1 MAMVKDVFSTKW
13 KQLVK
18 IVAHSQLTWQRVRQ
32 SKVCW
37 SSASMTATVSPSLSK
52 SVMVWISSLST
63 IYSNERIK
71 GNGMWIES
79 IKNVLTVNSLSL
91 FFALSAVNQ
100 VEKKKN
106 AATLIFY
113 FTCNSLKSSSNW
125 RSWRQSFR
133 WEACLFQNSSSVLCV
148 SSIWINSLGITKNC
162 TNYNSFLLSGLKTEL
177 KGDNDNQTTKKYL
190 STVVML
196 TSWPAQGSHR
206 RPGVERG
213 AGFLIKF
220 RRVSPCA
227 LALFNSVLRLAYSCP
242 WCCRTAWVLCTSLG
256 SSVSWRRRENL
267 RSAAPMSAVF
277 AEKLSTD

>member
-1 MAMVKDVFSTKW
+1 MKTTRKNCGSFAT
-13 KQLVK
+13 
-18 IVAHSQLTWQRVRQ
+18 HLTT
-32 SKVCW
+32 C
-37 SSASMTATVSPSLSK
+37 SA
-52 SVMVWISSLST
+52 
-63 IYSNERIK
+63 
-71 GNGMWIES
+71 IES
-79 IKNVLTVNSLSL
+79 LLEQCVNDGHGISIALKVRNGLDIFVEHNLQQWTYKGKWNVNRIYKECFNCQLSL
-91 FFALSAVNQ
+91 FFFALSAVNQ